1 MEPIIVKILYGL
13 IASSVLGMFV
23 TVMARTIEKKA
34 TKDMPVSKAVGT
46 LLFLLI
52 VAIWYIG
59 LIWYW
64 ITLLGEATV
73 G

>member
-23 TVMARTIEKKA
+23 TIMARMIEKKA
-34 TKDMPVSKAVGT
+34 KDLSPSKALGT
-46 LLFLLI
+46 LLFLVI
-52 VAIWYIG
+52 VAVWYIG